1 MRLLQRINERLIE
14 SCAVSKSGMRAIF
27 CLIVLAAVPPSAIA
41 NRGRRPPSFSD
52 EVKAFLSLTDTP
64 LLFIGRVTWVNS
76 SYLPC
81 TIQNSRTTSW
91 AVSKVLYGF
100 DPGKKVDARFGSCG
114 LVEPQFKSSGDMLVI
129 AYPGPRNVWYG
140 MKESVVPAT
149 DANTRAA
156 RNALDGYLREQIRR
170 LIQPG
175 RGGKFREILVFTGT
189 ILDPGPQ
196 RDPDLGCPSG
206 VPPAFPVKFGVD
218 QVLRGNWTGQA
229 ITVQFLRCGPLRDPP
244 YRSGLQVLVLALPL
258 EPSPAKFFRAGFLLP
273 PEQQEEAISALRAIE
288 ASHGA
293 NARPKR

>member
-1 MRLLQRINERLIE
+1 
-14 SCAVSKSGMRAIF
+14 MRARTIF
-27 CLIVLAAVPPSAIA
+27 CLIVLAAVPPPVVA
-41 NRGRRPPSFSD
+41 NRVSRSPSFSD
-52 EVKAFLSLTDTP
+52 QVKIFLSSTDTP
-64 LLFIGRVTWVNS
+64 VLFIGRVTWVNS

-81 TIQNSRTTSW
+81 TIPSLRTTSW

-149 DANTRAA
+149 DANIRAA
-156 RNALDGYLREQIRR
+156 RNALDDYLREHIRR
-170 LIQPG
+170 LMQPS
-175 RGGKFREILVFTGT
+175 RGGPFREILVFTGT
-189 ILDPGPQ
+189 LLDLGPQ

-218 QVLRGNWTGQA
+218 QVLLGSWTEQA
-229 ITVQFLRCGPLRDPP
+229 ITVQFLGCGPLRDPP
-244 YRSGLQVLVLALPL
+244 YRSGLQVLVFVLPL
-258 EPSPAKFFRAGFLLP
+258 EALPAKFFRAGFMLP
-273 PEQQEEAISALRAIE
+273 REQQEEAISALRAIE

-293 NARPKR
+293 NASPTH